1 MSKKRPPRES
11 WKDKPDEHDFPAAAN
26 YLSLLF
32 PEPETTAIVDALKD
46 AGTIYRQAKDLMRA
60 SLLALLPVDNPHV
73 AADLKKVKRGEL
85 LSPVLLV
92 RGRAEAGLPLIVAD
106 GYHRICASYH
116 LNENAD
122 IPCRLVD
129 RP

>member
-1 MSKKRPPRES
+1 MSKKKPPRET
-11 WKDKPDEHDFPAAAN
+11 WKSSPEEHDFPSATN

-32 PEPETTAIVDALKD
+32 PEPVTASLVAQLKD
-46 AGTIYRQAKDLMRA
+46 ADTIYRQAKDLMRA
-60 SLLALLPVDNPHV
+60 SRLALLPVEDPEV
-73 AADLKKVKRGEL
+73 ASDLKKVKRGEL

-92 RGRAEAGLPLIVAD
+92 RGQAPAGIPLIVAD

-122 IPCRLVD
+122 IPCRLVEL
-129 RP
+129 P

>member
-1 MSKKRPPRES
+1 VSKKKPPREN
-11 WKDKPDEHDFPAAAN
+11 WKNSPEEHDFPSAAD

-32 PEPETTAIVDALKD
+32 PEPVTASLVAKLKD
-46 AGTIYRQAKDLMRA
+46 ADTIYRQAKDLMRA
-60 SLLALLPVDNPHV
+60 SLLALLPIENPHV

-92 RGRAEAGLPLIVAD
+92 RGQGAAGIPLIVAD

-116 LNENAD
+116 LDENAD
-122 IPCRLVD
+122 IPCRLVEL
-129 RP
+129 P

>member
-1 MSKKRPPRES
+1 VSKKSAPREN
-11 WKDKPDEHDFPAAAN
+11 WKAKPDEHDFPAATD

-32 PEPETTAIVDALKD
+32 PEPACAEIVARLKD
-46 AGTIYRQAKDLMRA
+46 AETIYRKAKDLMRA
-60 SLLALLPVDNPHV
+60 SRLALLPVENPHV

-92 RGRAEAGLPLIVAD
+92 RGQAVAALPLIVAD

-116 LNENAD
+116 LDENAD
-122 IPCRLVD
+122 IPCRLVVS
-129 RP
+129 P